1 MEQAA
6 SPARDGPVVTDSGLT
21 RLLLVSGGSGAFGV
35 TERVVWEL
43 ATRLPPSRFAVHVWL
58 PPGEAWTS
66 WRGGSRIAGP
76 P

>member
-1 MEQAA
+1 
-6 SPARDGPVVTDSGLT
+6 VTDSGLT

-43 ATRLPPSRFAVHVWL
+43 ATRLPPARFAVHVWL
-58 PPGEAWTS
+58 PPGEGLDELARWLEN
-66 WRGGSRIAGP
+66 RGP